1 MVSIDMPFIERPR
14 TVSMPTLKTHRVL
27 SLLDPNAAFGI
38 VPVTSSQQPLHRA
51 PGPVPPAQS
60 SLNLNS
66 NTYCS
71 IIMSPISSGTAVDSV
86 RRKVRCRRTAKWV
99 KMRNSTNGPRIV
111 LAGNTEI
118 ACLIPETLYAIA
130 ADSVNNLIKS
140 ELGSQLLLLL

>member
-1 MVSIDMPFIERPR
+1 
-14 TVSMPTLKTHRVL
+14 
-27 SLLDPNAAFGI
+27 
-38 VPVTSSQQPLHRA
+38 
-51 PGPVPPAQS
+51 VPPAQS

-71 IIMSPISSGTAVDSV
+71 IIMSPISSGTAVDSE

-118 ACLIPETLYAIA
+118 ACLIPGTLYAIA
-130 ADSVNNLIKS
+130 ADSVNGPHPAFPTMRATKS
-140 ELGSQLLLLL
+140 TIPPLDEISFQAQRSRDTVELQEQTTSVVD